1 MKTSKVTYKGRD
13 IVDIEI
19 DGIDS
24 RDYPDFCDAYFSHA
38 NYADTLEPLTDDE
51 LEDFTE
57 NNLDLL
63 NALCHERMH

>member
-1 MKTSKVTYKGRD
+1 MKTSNISYRD
-13 IVDIEI
+13 RKIVDIEI

-38 NYADTLEPLTDDE
+38 VYADTLEPLTDEE

-63 NALCHERMH
+63 NELCHERIH

>member
-1 MKTSKVTYKGRD
+1 MKTSNTTYKDRE

-38 NYADTLEPLTDDE
+38 VYADSLEPLTDEE

-57 NNLDLL
+57 NNQDLL
-63 NALCHERMH
+63 NVLCHERIH